1 MSCGPLVQP
10 ECRMYQLRFFDYV
23 SPRVGFLGFFLD
35 FCFVKRSFWGALG
48 VRWESSQTQQRSAR
62 TNWTFGQ
69 FLFGT
74 RLGPPKRCLVPS
86 ISKIHQA
93 VLQVLRQTSPNALDT
108 PDITADPTML
118 REPLDRFRPCPLC
131 ATVTPLAHDPCPLHS
146 RLSSLF
152 VR

>member
-1 MSCGPLVQP
+1 MIVPLTGAPPVVTSITFHR
-10 ECRMYQLRFFDYV
+10 ESVL
-23 SPRVGFLGFFLD
+23 LGFFLD

-48 VRWESSQTQQRSAR
+48 VTWESSQQRSAR

-86 ISKIHQA
+86 ISKIYQA

-108 PDITADPTML
+108 PDITADPNNAART
-118 REPLDRFRPCPLC
+118 
-131 ATVTPLAHDPCPLHS
+131 A
-146 RLSSLF
+146 
-152 VR
+152 